1 MAKLSYKV
9 SYYIFYVLIALIL
22 VVLGLFFMVGYN
34 NPMGEHNAPEH
45 TETLMFLMY
54 AMLTVCVLVT
64 VLGGLAQFAA
74 SLKDDPKGAVKSL
87 VAVALFAAVLIG
99 AYVMG
104 SEEPLTMAD
113 GSQFTDVTM
122 LKLSDMMIYAIY
134 LLLGVTGIAT
144 LVNLSGIFKR

>member
-34 NPMGEHNAPEH
+34 NPMGEYNAPEH

-54 AMLTVCVLVT
+54 AMLAVCVLVT

>member
-34 NPMGEHNAPEH
+34 NPMGEYNAPEH
-45 TETLMFLMY
+45 TETLIFLMY

-64 VLGGLAQFAA
+64 VLGGLAQFAT

-87 VAVALFAAVLIG
+87 VALALFAAVLVV
-99 AYVMG
+99 AYGMG
-104 SEEPLTMAD
+104 SDAPILMAD
-113 GSQFTDVTM
+113 GTEYTDAGW
-122 LKLSDMMIYAIY
+122 LKLTDMTLYAIY
-134 LLLGVTGIAT
+134 FLVAVAGIST
-144 LVNLSGIFKR
+144 LVNLSGIFKK

>member
-1 MAKLSYKV
+1 
-9 SYYIFYVLIALIL
+9 
-22 VVLGLFFMVGYN
+22 GLFFMVGYN
-34 NPMGEHNAPEH
+34 NPMGEYNAPEH

-64 VLGGLAQFAA
+64 VLGGLAQFAT

-87 VAVALFAAVLIG
+87 VALALFAAVLIG

>member
-34 NPMGEHNAPEH
+34 NPMGEYNAPEH
-45 TETLMFLMY
+45 TETLMLLMY
-54 AMLTVCVLVT
+54 AMLAVCVLVT
-64 VLGGLAQFAA
+64 VLGGLAQFAT

-87 VAVALFAAVLIG
+87 VALALFAAVLIG

-134 LLLGVTGIAT
+134 LLLTVAGVAT

>member
-34 NPMGEHNAPEH
+34 NPVGEYNAPEH

-54 AMLTVCVLVT
+54 AMLAVCVLVT
-64 VLGGLAQFAA
+64 VLGGLAQFAT

-87 VAVALFAAVLIG
+87 VALALFAAVLIG

-134 LLLGVTGIAT
+134 LLLTVAGVAT

>member
-22 VVLGLFFMVGYN
+22 VVLGLFFGVGYN
-34 NPMGEHNAPEH
+34 NPMGDYNAPEH
-45 TETLMFLMY
+45 TETLIFLIY
-54 AMLTVCVLVT
+54 GFLAVCVLVT
-64 VLGGLAQFAA
+64 VLGGLVQFAL

-87 VAVALFAAVLIG
+87 LAIALFAAVLVG

-104 SEEPLTMAD
+104 SDEPLKMAS
-113 GSQFTDVTM
+113 GEVFTDVTM
-122 LKLSDMMIYAIY
+122 LKLSDMMLYAIY
-134 LLLGVTGIAT
+134 LLAGVAGVAT

>member
-34 NPMGEHNAPEH
+34 NPMGEYNAPEH

-54 AMLTVCVLVT
+54 AMLAVCVLVT
-64 VLGGLAQFAA
+64 VVGGLAQFAT

-87 VAVALFAAVLIG
+87 VALALFAAVLIG

>member
-9 SYYIFYVLIALIL
+9 SYYIFYVLIALIW

-34 NPMGEHNAPEH
+34 NPMGEYNAPEH

-54 AMLTVCVLVT
+54 AMLAVCVLVT
-64 VLGGLAQFAA
+64 VLGGLAQFAT

-87 VAVALFAAVLIG
+87 VALALFAAVLIG

-134 LLLGVTGIAT
+134 LLLTVAGVAT

>member
-22 VVLGLFFMVGYN
+22 LVLGLFFGVGYN
-34 NPMGEHNAPEH
+34 NPMGEYNAPEH

-54 AMLTVCVLVT
+54 AMLAVCVLVT
-64 VLGGLAQFAA
+64 VLGGLVQFAM
-74 SLKDDPKGAVKSL
+74 SLKDDPKGAVKTL
-87 VAVALFAAVLIG
+87 VALALFAAALIG

-104 SEEPLTMAD
+104 SDEPLTMAD
-113 GSQFTDVTM
+113 GSQFTDATM

>member
-9 SYYIFYVLIALIL
+9 SYYIFYVLVALIL
-22 VVLGLFFMVGYN
+22 VTLGLFFGVGYN
-34 NPMGEHNAPEH
+34 NPMGEYNAPEH

-54 AMLTVCVLVT
+54 AMFAVCVLVT
-64 VLGGLAQFAA
+64 ILGGLAQFATG
-74 SLKDDPKGAVKSL
+74 LKDDPKGAMKSVLAL
-87 VAVALFAAVLIG
+87 VLFAAVLIG

-104 SEEPLTMAD
+104 SDEPLTMAD
-113 GSQFTDVTM
+113 GSQFTDATM

-134 LLLGVTGIAT
+134 LLLGVTGVAT

>member
-34 NPMGEHNAPEH
+34 NPMGEYNAPEH

-54 AMLTVCVLVT
+54 AMLAVCVLVT
-64 VLGGLAQFAA
+64 VLGGLAQFTT

-87 VAVALFAAVLIG
+87 VALALFAAVLVG
-99 AYVMG
+99 AYSMG
-104 SEEPLTMAD
+104 SAEPLALGD
-113 GSQFTDVTM
+113 GTIFEDATM
-122 LKLSDMMIYAIY
+122 LKLSDMMIYSIY
-134 LLLGVTGIAT
+134 LLLTVAGVAT